1 MGWKRKGYGEGG
13 GRVPCSTRVK
23 EKRLS
28 VATDSV
34 RDSTKEKQTKK
45 LIHKICYVWAEFE
58 KSGYV
63 IVFAH
68 IFVGKYGKAN
78 TLSTLIPASGGGEER
93 EERGKASKDRTHEAK
108 GAFILYI
115 LYVCESAV
123 SKVRAVGLGA
133 MVTEC
138 EGKKKDGPFCDAISP
153 LFFKKGI

>member
-78 TLSTLIPASGGGEER
+78 TLSTLIPASGGRGGGER
-93 EERGKASKDRTHEAK
+93 K
-108 GAFILYI
+108 GGRLQRIGHMKRKGLLFYI
-115 LYVCESAV
+115 S
-123 SKVRAVGLGA
+123 S
-133 MVTEC
+133 
-138 EGKKKDGPFCDAISP
+138 
-153 LFFKKGI
+153 LFANLR